1 MSFLEETSDFF
12 TLVKESNFD
21 LGLIYSQNPNG
32 IYVVVLIL
40 LVLLLI
46 VALFIR
52 SAFKKSELLR
62 LVSKIQNIS
71 DFDEF
76 DSKLSKIAL
85 ELPKRGSEVANS
97 LNALKGDI
105 LASQLALLKD
115 FNIKKKIKS
124 YKQISSVYSLIANSS
139 KKYANEELTK
149 YYENKSRILL
159 DEDLIK
165 EIENYYKNI
174 SFKENDIKY
183 VNSIVTYANSLKN
196 PESILTPLQEEIN
209 RFSFAFNLN
218 LFKFA
223 KALTKEE
230 SGKIFTNCNDKIDSL
245 FSNNNVKIS
254 EVILSYMIEND
265 EKQKVYEYISNLKN
279 PNYLQSL
286 YYNFFGKEEND
297 DINLELAFVKNET
310 QINENYKEYLDNKI
324 TFNWKDLGLIKH
336 ILNAPRVLETIG
348 HIDYRNVLERIE
360 KLENEVDYN
369 AKVAEILEVARRAET
384 IAKEAKAIARSGK

>member
-149 YYENKSRILL
+149 YYENKSRMLL

-265 EKQKVYEYISNLKN
+265 IVFC
-279 PNYLQSL
+279 
-286 YYNFFGKEEND
+286 YNF
-297 DINLELAFVKNET
+297 
-310 QINENYKEYLDNKI
+310 
-324 TFNWKDLGLIKH
+324 
-336 ILNAPRVLETIG
+336 R
-348 HIDYRNVLERIE
+348 
-360 KLENEVDYN
+360 
-369 AKVAEILEVARRAET
+369 
-384 IAKEAKAIARSGK
+384 